1 LRHTIRLLTNII
13 LLASLFTVPSAIQ
26 AGHPSVAGPSLVI
39 NTSLKEA
46 RPGSVLLDI
55 NWYIEQDNLA
65 VRPTE
70 ASIIAILIGA
80 RGKEYKGLAN
90 ISISA
95 GGPLSGSARVA
106 LSHDEHYS
114 APTDARFV
122 VTVTL
127 KRNGSARSLPSRT
140 KEFVLRVNET
150 Q

>member
-1 LRHTIRLLTNII
+1 MSHRIRLLTNMI
-13 LLASLFTVPSAIQ
+13 LLASLCAVPSATR
-26 AGHPSVAGPSLVI
+26 ASHTSVVGPSLAI

-46 RPGSVLLDI
+46 TRGRVLLDI
-55 NWYIEQDNLA
+55 NWSLEQDNLD

-90 ISISA
+90 ISIRAS
-95 GGPLSGSARVA
+95 GPLSGSARVA
-106 LSHDEHYS
+106 ISHQEQYS

-127 KRNGSARSLPSRT
+127 KRNGSASSLPSRT

-150 Q
+150 R